1 MSKIDLEL
9 LQKDFE
15 ENGGRKTFSQVVDL
29 FHNMDLNPG
38 DYLVI
43 TPFKDNLIK
52 NIKHL
57 DGFLNIFIKQEKNDL
72 LRAYINGS
80 VYNLH
85 IHTTQQR
92 GFKIPEHRIFE
103 ID

>member
-1 MSKIDLEL
+1 MSKIDLDL

-15 ENGGRKTFSQVVDL
+15 ENGGRKTFSQVVNL

-43 TPFKDNLIK
+43 SPFKVNLIK
-52 NIKHL
+52 NIMYL
-57 DGFLNIFIKQEKNDL
+57 DGFLNIFIKREKNDL
-72 LRAYINGS
+72 LRAYINGR

-92 GFKIPEHRIFE
+92 GLKIPEHRTFE
-103 ID
+103 IE